1 MNERSIFGE
10 CQVRE
15 PNPIHPA
22 EARATTGDPM
32 HGLFGARFSQM
43 RAGRRNR
50 GSASAS
56 FPEACPDPQ

>member
-15 PNPIHPA
+15 PNQAHPA

-32 HGLFGARFSQM
+32 HGLFGVNLSADTCKTPQP
-43 RAGRRNR
+43 GIGLGKLP
-50 GSASAS
+50 GSLS
-56 FPEACPDPQ
+56 

>member
-1 MNERSIFGE
+1 MNKRSIFGE

-32 HGLFGARFSQM
+32 HGLFGARFSADACRPPQ
-43 RAGRRNR
+43 AGIGLGKLP
-50 GSASAS
+50 GSLS
-56 FPEACPDPQ
+56 